1 LVKIVLWL
9 KTPSTDDAWKLREVI
24 NQWTDTSNTKVNNVP
39 LLCMV
44 ETDEERKPL
53 NAQCGKWHGLMRFAN
68 IAKTHYN
75 VEVQQ
80 AKGAVIARVTIPN
93 QVRPAKVAFYLKT
106 ERGAS
111 PSTFGTGS
119 TPASRWSRRCNN
131 LQSDTEV
138 TRRGDLGS
146 ASGDGHRSSSR
157 GM

>member
-1 LVKIVLWL
+1 MSQFI
-9 KTPSTDDAWKLREVI
+9 EVI
-24 NQWTDTSNTKVNNVP
+24 NQWTETSNTKVNNVP

-106 ERGAS
+106 DAAWS
-111 PSTFGTGS
+111 ITQHVWDSLSTGLS
-119 TPASRWSRRCNN
+119 VEQAVQQ
-131 LQSDTEV
+131 L
-138 TRRGDLGS
+138 
-146 ASGDGHRSSSR
+146 AK
-157 GM
+157 